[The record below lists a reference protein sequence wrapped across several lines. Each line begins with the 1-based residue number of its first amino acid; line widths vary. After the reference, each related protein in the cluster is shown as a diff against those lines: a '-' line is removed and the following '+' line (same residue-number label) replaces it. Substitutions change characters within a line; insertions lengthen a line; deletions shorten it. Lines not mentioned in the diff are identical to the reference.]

1 MRVTEVRGHAWCMS
15 FDFTER
21 IMCLREREEGEG
33 EKETV
38 GVRMC
43 DGTRV
48 VILWDASMRKVL

>member
-1 MRVTEVRGHAWCMS
+1 MS